1 MTLAVWRVK
10 LGAILSRPVPYCAA
24 GWLPGRGCLLFHAE
38 TRTTARERGELLEQ
52 GELLMGVDDITGA
65 VIEEAIR
72 IHRRPGPG
80 LLEAVYER
88 LLERRLQRRGLR
100 VESQVGVDFMYDSID
115 FKDGFRLDLLVEKC
129 VILEVKSLERG
140 LAPVHAKQLLTYLRL
155 TDLQVGLLL
164 NFGCATMKEGIKR
177 VVNDLP
183 PSDSPGLSVNQKE

>member
-1 MTLAVWRVK
+1 MVM
-10 LGAILSRPVPYCAA
+10 
-24 GWLPGRGCLLFHAE
+24 
-38 TRTTARERGELLEQ
+38 EL
-52 GELLMGVDDITGA
+52 DDVTGA
-65 VIEEAIR
+65 VVDEAIR

-80 LLEAVYER
+80 LLESVYER
-88 LLERRLQRRGLR
+88 LLENRLRRRGLS
-100 VESQVGVDFMYDSID
+100 VESQLGIDFTYDGID
-115 FKDGFRLDLLVEKC
+115 FKDGFRIDLLVENC